1 MRLLLLGLLSA
12 KAQEPSSWESVGE
25 IDCLAEGAR
34 CFGCHTL
41 NYCNGHGKCMQRG
54 GPGSPFANC
63 KCDPGWGGDAFCT
76 ERTCP
81 FGKAQSDMPTSVTE
95 AHSLKECSNA
105 GFCDRLTGTCQCF
118 PGFAGTAC
126 QSKTCPNDCSGKGLC
141 LTMRQLAKMKDAL
154 PLNDGLTSV
163 NNTDDL
169 TNLPEPGDPKQ
180 NISIRYD
187 GAMSRSG
194 LGGPTYDQNL
204 NRACLCDSSWPV
216 GLGPG
221 ERQQAEFHGPDCGQK
236 RCPTGD
242 DPMTER
248 DETNCTGVVAA
259 GGRGVGRPG
268 NICHVDCSNRG
279 TCKDGLCKCFKGF
292 YGINCGKRTTRY

>member
-1 MRLLLLGLLSA
+1 MLPGVRRHGLSIQDVSERLLG
-12 KAQEPSSWESVGE
+12 
-25 IDCLAEGAR
+25 
-34 CFGCHTL
+34 
-41 NYCNGHGKCMQRG
+41 QRAV
-54 GPGSPFANC
+54 SH
-63 KCDPGWGGDAFCT
+63 DAPT
-76 ERTCP
+76 REDERR
-81 FGKAQSDMPTSVTE
+81 F
-95 AHSLKECSNA
+95 
-105 GFCDRLTGTCQCF
+105 
-118 PGFAGTAC
+118 
-126 QSKTCPNDCSGKGLC
+126 
-141 LTMRQLAKMKDAL
+141 L
-154 PLNDGLTSV
+154 PLNDGFTSV

-169 TNLPEPGDPKQ
+169 TNLPEPGDPTQ
-180 NISIRYD
+180 NIGLSIRYD

-279 TCKDGLCKCFKGF
+279 TCKDGLCKWPAASTAASGRR
-292 YGINCGKRTTRY
+292 GTNLLV